1 MGNYFV
7 RIQTTDLNSLQQLQ
21 QIADLDI
28 FGRTARQRG
37 AEAFVVEGLLSEAQI
52 ERLRAAGY
60 SVEVVADAD
69 EVARKRRE
77 EIGRF

>member
-1 MGNYFV
+1 MARYFV
-7 RIQTTDLNSLQQLQ
+7 RIRTTDLESLHLLQ

-28 FGRTARQRG
+28 FGRTARQRD
-37 AEAFVVEGLLSEAQI
+37 AEAFVVDGLLSEAQI

-60 SVEVVADAD
+60 SVEIVADAD

-77 EIGRF
+77 EIGPL